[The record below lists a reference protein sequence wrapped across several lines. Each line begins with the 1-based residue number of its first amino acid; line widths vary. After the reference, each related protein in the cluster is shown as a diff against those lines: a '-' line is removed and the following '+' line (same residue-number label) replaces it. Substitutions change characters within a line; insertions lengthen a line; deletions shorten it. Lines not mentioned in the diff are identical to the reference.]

1 MAGFFNLNSVLR
13 CLFFSFPGSFLL
25 GGFLLCSLLLL
36 LGGFLLCWH
45 SFHLLPGFGVDLF

>member
-13 CLFFSFPGSFLL
+13 CLFFPFPGSFLL
-25 GGFLLCSLLLL
+25 GGLLLCSLLLL
-36 LGGFLLCWH
+36 LGGLLLCWH